1 MTSSIRLS
9 SFPIRKSDQFILW
22 FSRHWVLVVSI
33 IMGIYVLSPFLA
45 PVLMSAG
52 LTLPGKIIYWIYS
65 YLCHQLPERSYF
77 LFGSKISYSIGEIQS
92 VWKNT
97 NDIVVL
103 RQFVGDQQ
111 MGWKVAWSDRMVS
124 MFTSLWVFG
133 ILWGLFKKKMHPLP
147 WWGLVL
153 LLLPMT
159 IDGSTH
165 FFSDLAGLGQGF
177 RDTNAW
183 LATLTN
189 NALAPSFYAGDAWGS
204 FNAWMRVVTG
214 ILFGLGIVWF
224 GFPYIHVAATDAAEV
239 VKYKYQQQWLL
250 KEGKANLARLHNADR
265 RRLDGLGPIQ
275 GSEVKVSDVEGQ

>member
-1 MTSSIRLS
+1 
-9 SFPIRKSDQFILW
+9 
-22 FSRHWVLVVSI
+22 VLVVSI
-33 IMGIYVLSPFLA
+33 FLGIYVLSPFLA
-45 PVLMSAG
+45 PVFMSAG
-52 LTLPGKIIYWIYS
+52 LTLPGKTIYWIYS

-97 NDIVVL
+97 NDITVL
-103 RQFVGDQQ
+103 RQYIGDQQ

-133 ILWGLFKKKMHPLP
+133 ILWGLFKKKIRPIP
-147 WWGLVL
+147 WWGLSF
-153 LLLPMT
+153 LLLPMV
-159 IDGSTH
+159 IDGTTH

-189 NALAPSFYAGDAWGS
+189 NALASSFYAGDAWGS
-204 FNAWMRVVTG
+204 FNAWMRMVTG

-239 VKYKYQQQWLL
+239 VKYKYQQQFLL
-250 KEGKANLARLHNADR
+250 KEGKTNLARLYNADIR
-265 RRLDGLGPIQ
+265 GQDGLNPIND
-275 GSEVKVSDVEGQ
+275 SEVKVNNVE